1 MSLSRQVTSALRD
14 LRWLEEFGRANIG
27 LPDGLYAIPSEPAQ
41 LSTRS
46 VGRGCKDGAA
56 GGAMIRAAL
65 RSFVQRW
72 SSRRRSGR

>member
-41 LSTRS
+41 PSAERA
-46 VGRGCKDGAA
+46 RKDGAA
-56 GGAMIRAAL
+56 GGAIRAAL

-72 SSRRRSGR
+72 LSRRRSGR

>member
-46 VGRGCKDGAA
+46 VGRGRKDGAA
-56 GGAMIRAAL
+56 GGAIRVAL

>member
-1 MSLSRQVTSALRD
+1 MSLSRQVTSALRN
-14 LRWLEEFGRANIG
+14 LRWLEELSRANIG

-41 LSTRS
+41 PLARS
-46 VGRGCKDGAA
+46 LDRARKDGAA
-56 GGAMIRAAL
+56 GGTIRAAL